1 MLRKELGVGYEMG
14 KRKRERERNDGENM
28 MRMRGEIIRKIG
40 WKRERE
46 REDES
51 ELILNMKVR

>member
-14 KRKRERERNDGENM
+14 KRKRERERERNDGENM

-40 WKRERE
+40 
-46 REDES
+46 
-51 ELILNMKVR
+51 

>member
-40 WKRERE
+40 
-46 REDES
+46 
-51 ELILNMKVR
+51 